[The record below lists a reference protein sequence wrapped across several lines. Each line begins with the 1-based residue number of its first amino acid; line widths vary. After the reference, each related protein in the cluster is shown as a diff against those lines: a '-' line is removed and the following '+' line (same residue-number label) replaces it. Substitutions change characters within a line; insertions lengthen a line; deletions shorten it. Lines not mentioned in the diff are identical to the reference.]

1 MKKLPLAVAVVAAF
15 SSVASFA
22 TETGVKATDIL
33 TQGWEVHGYASMNY
47 RLNDGQSFD
56 TEFGKPDYKT
66 AGTLS
71 KNSSQVE
78 FVIKKHDEY
87 GNGVTSD
94 FVVRAE
100 YGNGDSYYYSSPGS
114 QKLNDSGQFEIKE
127 AYVAIGNLPYLL
139 AGSEIWAGRRY
150 LNRAAGALSGEF
162 WKQSSGSGAGF
173 EMPFNQYE
181 RGGLAIVSADP
192 EAGVMNGFICA
203 NGANVGSPNCD
214 TIVPAPALADGQR
227 TTVTSYDVYYYGL
240 PALGG
245 SLDFDFKVMTRAE
258 KDPLVDGNANRGFGA
273 SITYNRDF
281 YGFDGWSQTG
291 LAYGTG
297 LAANRGVNFGSWSTL
312 ADSDESLFFTSYGV
326 ANVGSRWQIGTEVTW
341 FQALDTLFGA
351 KGLERGIAAVRP
363 SYKVNDNFRMEFT
376 GSYGYEN
383 GDAGYWGR
391 TGGDIKSEIYNAEI
405 ATVFTVNS
413 DYFGRPQIKP
423 YVSYIRADDVES
435 AQLIGIQNGKDE
447 TIFGV
452 HAEIWF

>member
-1 MKKLPLAVAVVAAF
+1 MKKLPLAAAILAAF
-15 SSVASFA
+15 SSFAALAS
-22 TETGVKATDIL
+22 ETGLKATDIL

-47 RLNDGQSFD
+47 RLNNGQSLD
-56 TEFGKPDYKT
+56 SEFGKPDYKT
-66 AGTLS
+66 AGTFAQ
-71 KNSSQVE
+71 SSAQVE
-78 FVIKKHDEY
+78 FVVKKHDEY
-87 GNGVTSD
+87 ANGVTSD
-94 FVVRAE
+94 FIVRAE

-114 QKLNDSGQFEIKE
+114 QKLNDTGQFEIKE
-127 AYVAIGNLPYLL
+127 AYVAIGNLPYLP
-139 AGSEIWAGRRY
+139 AYSEIWAGRRY

-181 RGGLAIVSADP
+181 RGGFAVVSADP
-192 EAGVMNGFICA
+192 EAGAYSFICA
-203 NGANVGSPNCD
+203 NGENVGSATCD
-214 TIVPAPALADGQR
+214 TIVPSTLADGER
-227 TTVTSYDVYYYGL
+227 TTVTSYDFYYYGV
-240 PALGG
+240 PAFGG
-245 SLDFDFKVMTRAE
+245 SLDFDLKIMRRASQ
-258 KDPLVDGNANRGFGA
+258 DPLVEGNSAERGVGV

-312 ADSDESLFFTSYGV
+312 VDTDEALFFTSYGV
-326 ANVGSRWQIGTEVTW
+326 ANVGSRWQIGTELTW
-341 FQALDTLFGA
+341 FQAFDTLFGA

-363 SYKVNDNFRMEFT
+363 SYKVNDNFRLEFT

-391 TGGDIKSEIYNAEI
+391 TGDAIKSEIYNAEI
-405 ATVFTVNS
+405 ASVFTVNS

-423 YVSYIRADDVES
+423 YVSYIRADDVTS
-435 AQLIGIQNGKDE
+435 AQIIGIQNGKDE
-447 TIFGV
+447 TIVGV

>member
-1 MKKLPLAVAVVAAF
+1 MKKLPLAVAVLTAF
-15 SSVASFA
+15 SSFASLA

-47 RLNDGQSFD
+47 RLNNGQSLD
-56 TEFGKPDYKT
+56 SEFGKPDYKT

-71 KNSSQVE
+71 RNSSQVE
-78 FVIKKHDEY
+78 FVVKKHDEY

-94 FVVRAE
+94 FIVRAE

-114 QKLNDSGQFEIKE
+114 QKLNDTGQFEIKE
-127 AYVAIGNLPYLL
+127 AYVAIGNLPYLP
-139 AGSEIWAGRRY
+139 ANSEIWAGRRY

-173 EMPFNQYE
+173 EMPLSQYE
-181 RGGLAIVSADP
+181 RAGFAVVSADP
-192 EAGVMNGFICA
+192 EAGMMNGFICA
-203 NGANVGSPNCD
+203 NGEDIGSLGCD
-214 TIVPAPALADGQR
+214 TIVPAPAIGDGDR
-227 TTVTSYDVYYYGL
+227 TTLTSYDFYYYGL

-245 SLDFDFKVMTRAE
+245 SLDFDFKVMRRAGQA
-258 KDPLVDGNANRGFGA
+258 PLVDNNAERGIGI

-297 LAANRGVNFGSWSTL
+297 LAANRGVNFGSWNGLVDT
-312 ADSDESLFFTSYGV
+312 DESLFFTSYGV

-341 FQALDTLFGA
+341 FEALDTLFGA

-363 SYKVNDNFRMEFT
+363 SYKVNDNFRLEFT
-376 GSYGYEN
+376 GSYGYEK

-391 TGGDIKSEIYNAEI
+391 TGDAIKSEIYNAEI

-435 AQLIGIQNGKDE
+435 AQIIGIQNGRDE
-447 TIFGV
+447 TIVGV